1 MEDISPKSTSLQE
14 AEAEAVL
21 KVSKSETVAAILEKR
36 VPKGDVLEM
45 AKVAGL
51 FAVKNTHLQ
60 LPQSYPTP
68 IEFTSVEYRVED
80 LEIHVAVRVRS
91 VSKSSLEMHALHG
104 ASITALTMYDMLK
117 PLDKG
122 ISIARIGILEK
133 EEKNLSSGATQP
145 FNVAV
150 ALCSNAVLKG
160 IKPDSAGQAI
170 LEKFKRY
177 QAKVT
182 SYELLPDD
190 LGQIREKAKTLAKDN
205 QLVIFVGGT
214 GLAKTDLTTEALE
227 PLLDRKIPGIAEA
240 MRSYGQS
247 RTPHAMLSRSLA
259 GMIGNCLV
267 LAIPGSTRGAAES
280 MEAIFPEILEVVDRK
295 GGE

>member
-1 MEDISPKSTSLQE
+1 MEDITPKSTTLQE
-14 AEAEAVL
+14 AQAEAVL

-60 LPQSYPTP
+60 LPQAYPTP
-68 IEFTSVEYRVED
+68 IEFTSVEYQVED
-80 LEIHVAVRVRS
+80 LEIRITVRVRS

-104 ASITALTMYDMLK
+104 VSITALTMYDMLK

-133 EEKNLSSGATQP
+133 EERKLSSGATQP
-145 FNVAV
+145 FNAAV
-150 ALCSNAVLKG
+150 VLCSNAVLKG

-170 LEKFKRY
+170 LEKLRGY
-177 QAKVT
+177 QAKIT

-190 LGQIREKAKTLAKDN
+190 LELIRAKAKSLALEN
-205 QLVIFVGGT
+205 RLVIFAGGT
-214 GLAKTDLTTEALE
+214 GLAKTDVTTEALE

-240 MRSYGQS
+240 MRSYGQC

-259 GMIGNCLV
+259 GMVGNCLV
-267 LAIPGSTRGAAES
+267 LAIPGSSRGAAES
-280 MEAIFPEILEVVDRK
+280 MEALFPQLLE
-295 GGE
+295 GAGI

>member
-1 MEDISPKSTSLQE
+1 MEDITPKSTTLQE
-14 AEAEAVL
+14 AQAEAVL
-21 KVSKSETVAAILEKR
+21 MVGKPETVAAILEKR

-60 LPQSYPTP
+60 LPQPYPTP
-68 IEFTSVEYRVED
+68 IEFTSVEYQVED
-80 LEIHVAVRVRS
+80 LEIRITVRVRS

-104 ASITALTMYDMLK
+104 ASITALTVYDMLK

-122 ISIARIGILEK
+122 ISIVRIGILEK
-133 EEKNLSSGATQP
+133 EEKNLSSLATQP
-145 FNVAV
+145 FNAAV
-150 ALCSNAVLKG
+150 VLCSNAVLKG
-160 IKPDSAGQAI
+160 IKPDSAGQVI
-170 LEKFKRY
+170 LEKLKDY

-190 LGQIREKAKTLAKDN
+190 LELIRAKAKSLALEN
-205 QLVIFVGGT
+205 HLVILAGGT
-214 GLAKTDLTTEALE
+214 GLAKTDVTTEALE

-240 MRSYGQS
+240 MRSYGQC
-247 RTPHAMLSRSLA
+247 RTPHAMFSRSLA

-267 LAIPGSTRGAAES
+267 LAIPGSSRGAAES
-280 MEAIFPEILEVVDRK
+280 MEALFPQLLEGFGV
-295 GGE
+295 